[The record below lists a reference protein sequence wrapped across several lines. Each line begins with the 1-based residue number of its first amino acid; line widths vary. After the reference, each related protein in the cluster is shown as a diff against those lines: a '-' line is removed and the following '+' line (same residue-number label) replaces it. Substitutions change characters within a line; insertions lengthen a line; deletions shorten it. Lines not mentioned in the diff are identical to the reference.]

1 MKYYQ
6 AKHSI
11 VYQLLK
17 TVFAIY
23 FVIVVLLTALYFVI
37 EYQTTKN
44 NIRDELELI
53 AKSFKPDL
61 KSALQVPDNQRV
73 QAIGQNILN
82 LSSVVSVHVVD
93 ASGNSLYVE
102 GKDVASSDTALF
114 FHEFI
119 IDKPLSNERVHLAK
133 VKIYSDSDVVWSR
146 VKSWAFIA
154 FLVGVSLLMYALLVW
169 ALKKLIHKPMQ
180 KLIDDLETIGLE
192 NIHKNGVDLHTESD
206 NEFKAVEAAC
216 NQMLRKLE
224 LDKQDLLKVEYN
236 YQNIL
241 EKEVSE
247 RTQEL
252 ELSNKQLNT
261 LAATDPLTQIRNRR
275 SFFDIAGKYYSIAIR
290 TKEALAVMMIDLDH
304 FKSVNDKYGHASGDK
319 ALKEFTRIVKKQL
332 RESDLFARYGGEE
345 FVVVLANTG
354 IEGAEK
360 LAEKIRHAIETN
372 YLVTEKGEI
381 QITVSIGVAELDKQ
395 DASLED
401 ILSRADKGLYL
412 AKENGRNRIE
422 KMMASKS

>member
-11 VYQLLK
+11 AYQLPK

-23 FVIVVLLTALYFVI
+23 FVIVVLITALYFVI
-37 EYQTTKN
+37 EYQNTKN
-44 NIRDELELI
+44 NIRDELGLI
-53 AKSFKPDL
+53 AESFKPDL
-61 KSALQVPDNQRV
+61 KNALQVPDNERIQEV
-73 QAIGQNILN
+73 GQNILN
-82 LSSVVSVHVVD
+82 LSNIVSVHVVD
-93 ASGNSLYVE
+93 ASGNSLYVD
-102 GKDVASSDTALF
+102 GKDVASSDAALF
-114 FHEFI
+114 FEELI
-119 IDKPLSNERVHLAK
+119 IDKPLSNERIHLAK
-133 VKIYSDSDVVWSR
+133 VKLYSDSDVVWDR
-146 VKSWAFIA
+146 VNPGYLIA
-154 FLVGVSLLMYALLVW
+154 LLVGVSLLMYALLVW
-169 ALKKLIHKPMQ
+169 ALKKLIHKPIQ
-180 KLIDDLETIGLE
+180 KLIDDLDTIGLD
-192 NIHKNGVDLHTESD
+192 NINKHGIDLHTEGD

-216 NQMLRKLE
+216 NQMLRTLE
-224 LDKQDLLKVEYN
+224 LDKKELLKVENN

-252 ELSNKQLNT
+252 ELSNKQLNA

-304 FKSVNDKYGHASGDK
+304 FKSVNDKYGHASGDE
-319 ALKEFTRIVKKQL
+319 ALIEFTRIVKKQL
-332 RESDLFARYGGEE
+332 RDSDLFARYGGEE

-360 LAEKIRHAIETN
+360 LAEKIRYAIETN

-381 QITVSIGVAELDKQ
+381 QVTASIGVAELIKQ
-395 DASLED
+395 DTSLED

-422 KMMASKS
+422 KMAA

>member
-11 VYQLLK
+11 AHQLLK

-23 FVIVVLLTALYFVI
+23 FVIVILITAAYLVV
-37 EYQTTKN
+37 EYQHTKS

-53 AKSFKPDL
+53 AESFKPDL
-61 KSALQVPDNQRV
+61 KSALLVPDNQRL
-73 QAIGQNILN
+73 QTIGQNILN
-82 LSSVVSVHVVD
+82 LPTVVSVHVVD
-93 ASGNSLYVE
+93 AIGNSLYVE
-102 GKDVASSDTALF
+102 GKDVALSDTILF
-114 FHEFI
+114 FQEFI
-119 IDKPLSNERVHLAK
+119 IDKPLNDDTIHLAK
-133 VKIYSDSDVVWSR
+133 VRLYSDSDVVLER
-146 VKSWAFIA
+146 VKPG
-154 FLVGVSLLMYALLVW
+154 FLIGLLAGVSILLYALLVW
-169 ALKKLIHKPMQ
+169 AIKKLIHNPLQ
-180 KLIDDLETIGLE
+180 KLIDDLENIELD
-192 NIHKNGVDLHTESD
+192 NIHKNGIDLHIEED

-224 LDKQDLLKVEYN
+224 QDKQELLKVEYS

-252 ELSNKQLNT
+252 ELSNKQLST

-304 FKSVNDKYGHASGDK
+304 FKSVNDKYGHASGDA

-345 FVVVLANTG
+345 FVIVLANTG
-354 IEGAEK
+354 MEGAEK
-360 LAEKIRHAIETN
+360 LAEKIRSSIETN

-381 QITVSIGVAELDKQ
+381 KITVSIGVSELREKDT
-395 DASLED
+395 SLEE
-401 ILSRADKGLYL
+401 ILSRADKALYM

-422 KMMASKS
+422 KMVA